1 MDSAPD
7 DIAAVLPTAR
17 PWDQRGKSVLPLAGG
32 YTQYLETLRWI
43 LETCRDE
50 EPTEAVLQQRYAAE
64 FNLGPRV
71 AQQQLWFIR
80 RCDLLHQH
88 HGRIRVAAP
97 SARYLAAQRPE
108 IIIGTMH
115 ANLQFVGELLHEIRG
130 PRTRKSLLE
139 TANGRYGLAWKKDSP
154 VAYRLGWLRS
164 AGLAEHLTGHSY
176 QANGAGIAF
185 LERIDLYVPS
195 ADSPLRND
203 VSPPCSAGSDAVG
216 SLKGADMS
224 VTPLDSAGGTTQG
237 ETREGSDVD
246 AIEDRDGEAAAPGTK
261 LGRSAHGVAAEIG
274 DRLESLS
281 CDGSK
286 HQEFEVAVRDA
297 FAFLGFGAERLSG
310 PGQTDVLLTGVR
322 PPEAQRPDDST
333 SWRYLV
339 AVDAKAATNGRLA
352 DLQVTWPAL
361 ALHRKQHSAAFSV
374 LVGPSPRS
382 RLLQFAV
389 DASVTVLSAE
399 QLALLCRNH
408 AEVPLPVADYLWLF
422 VDSEGDPR
430 GGAVDLSPIADARA
444 QATARRDLLAQV
456 GEAVQ
461 DIAADF
467 GPANRQLVRFSL
479 AKTAA
484 LSGDA
489 LGIEVAAALDFL
501 SSRWLRAIARSDPE
515 SADPHYMSTA
525 PGRTVAARLRWLA
538 DAFDEVVDQARET
551 PETG

>member
-1 MDSAPD
+1 M
-7 DIAAVLPTAR
+7 
-17 PWDQRGKSVLPLAGG
+17 
-32 YTQYLETLRWI
+32 
-43 LETCRDE
+43 
-50 EPTEAVLQQRYAAE
+50 
-64 FNLGPRV
+64 
-71 AQQQLWFIR
+71 
-80 RCDLLHQH
+80 
-88 HGRIRVAAP
+88 
-97 SARYLAAQRPE
+97 
-108 IIIGTMH
+108 
-115 ANLQFVGELLHEIRG
+115 
-130 PRTRKSLLE
+130 
-139 TANGRYGLAWKKDSP
+139 
-154 VAYRLGWLRS
+154 
-164 AGLAEHLTGHSY
+164 
-176 QANGAGIAF
+176 
-185 LERIDLYVPS
+185 
-195 ADSPLRND
+195 
-203 VSPPCSAGSDAVG
+203 
-216 SLKGADMS
+216 
-224 VTPLDSAGGTTQG
+224 
-237 ETREGSDVD
+237 
-246 AIEDRDGEAAAPGTK
+246 
-261 LGRSAHGVAAEIG
+261 AAEIG